1 MRFLCRQRPKLQSP
15 NPKKQ
20 VFVMALS
27 LLSGV
32 LVIVVLVFCVLVAIM
47 APLRS
52 PLFSYFVRGF
62 KGKDAK
68 SDAEMQEHIKFTN
81 YKKGVFRLTLVLS
94 ILFSFSAGMV
104 NAEPLDHHSID
115 RFLATFFIV
124 FGLIWL
130 SYFVLNYIIRNL
142 AGRVTFVLSILFGI
156 LAGILNVAVEL
167 DRYHSKE
174 TFLATFFIVFGLT
187 WLVYFMVRFVSRG
200 FVSKQ

>member
-1 MRFLCRQRPKLQSP
+1 MD
-15 NPKKQ
+15 
-20 VFVMALS
+20 LS
-27 LLSGV
+27 LLGGV
-32 LVIVVLVFCVLVAIM
+32 LVIVMLVFCVLVVVM

-52 PLFSYFVRGF
+52 PLFSSFVRGF
-62 KGKDAK
+62 RGEDAK
-68 SDAEMQEHIKFTN
+68 SDEETQEHIKFIN
-81 YKKGVFRLTLVLS
+81 YKKGVFGLTLVLS

-104 NAEPLDHHSID
+104 NAEPLDRHSID

-130 SYFVLNYIIRNL
+130 GYFVLNYIIRNL

-167 DRYHSKE
+167 SRYNPKE
-174 TFLATFFIVFGLT
+174 TFLGTFFIIFGLT
-187 WLVYFMVRFVSRG
+187 WLIYFMVRFVSRG